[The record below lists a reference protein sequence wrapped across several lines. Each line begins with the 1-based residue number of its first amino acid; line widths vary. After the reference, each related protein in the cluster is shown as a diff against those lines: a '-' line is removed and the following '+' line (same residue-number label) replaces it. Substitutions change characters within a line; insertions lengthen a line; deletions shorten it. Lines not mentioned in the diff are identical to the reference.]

1 MPGRVSSP
9 SARTHH
15 EEKFTVYVTNEE
27 LLDLEAARLSLRRD
41 HGIAVDRGRIVRAAV
56 AVALEEFDKGAANS
70 ELVRRLRGA

>member
-9 SARTHH
+9 SPRTHH
-15 EEKFTVYVTNEE
+15 AEKFTVYVTNDE

-41 HGIAVDRGRIVRAAV
+41 YGIAVDRGRIVRAAV
-56 AVALEEFDKGAANS
+56 AVALEEFEKAAADS